1 MSFGVEKEYH
11 IGLCKEDLEGARY
24 AILPGDPGRV
34 EKIAQVLEDAK
45 PLAVHREYTS
55 YLGTIGGEK
64 VLVMSTGMGGP
75 STAIGVEELVH
86 CGIDTMIRVGTCGGM
101 DVDVMAGDVIVI
113 SGAIRQ
119 EGTSRE
125 YLPIEFPAVADFSVV
140 SALHEAAQALG
151 FPYHTGVIQS
161 KDSFYGEIRPAQM
174 PIADELTAKWKAW
187 KAAGALT
194 SEMETAAL
202 MIVAQVLHVRCGAVL
217 NVLWNADNDDAPA
230 IPPDATER
238 GVKAAVEAI
247 RVLIREDSKA

>member
-1 MSFGVEKEYH
+1 MGFFSSF
-11 IGLCKEDLEGARY
+11 APR
-24 AILPGDPGRV
+24 P
-34 EKIAQVLEDAK
+34 
-45 PLAVHREYTS
+45 T
-55 YLGTIGGEK
+55 
-64 VLVMSTGMGGP
+64 
-75 STAIGVEELVH
+75 
-86 CGIDTMIRVGTCGGM
+86 
-101 DVDVMAGDVIVI
+101 
-113 SGAIRQ
+113 AIRQ

>member
-1 MSFGVEKEYH
+1 MNFNSEKMYH
-11 IGLCKEDLEGARY
+11 IGLHPEQGAGY
-24 AILPGDPGRV
+24 VLLTGDPGRV
-34 EKIAQVLEDAK
+34 ESIARRLDSPEPVACN
-45 PLAVHREYTS
+45 REYTS
-55 YLGTIGGEK
+55 WAGNLAGRRM
-64 VLVMSTGMGGP
+64 LVISHGIGGP
-75 STAIGVEELVH
+75 STAICVEELVK
-86 CGIDTMIRVGTCGGM
+86 CGAHTLVRVGTCGGM
-101 DVDVMAGDVIVI
+101 AHKVVGGDLVVA
-113 SGAIRQ
+113 SAAIRQ

>member
-1 MSFGVEKEYH
+1 MLIDGKQMH
-11 IGLCKEDLEGARY
+11 IQIKKGDIGRY
-24 AILPGDPGRV
+24 VILPGDPARC
-34 EKIAQVLEDAK
+34 EKIARYFDEPQQ
-45 PLAVHREYTS
+45 LAHNREYT
-55 YLGTIGGEK
+55 LWTGKLDG
-64 VLVMSTGMGGP
+64 VPVAVCSTGIGGP
-75 STAIGVEELVH
+75 SAAIAMEELVE
-86 CGIDTMIRVGTCGGM
+86 CGEVKGG
-101 DVDVMAGDVIVI
+101 DIVI
-113 SGAIRQ
+113 ATAAIRQ

-125 YLPIEFPAVADFSVV
+125 YLPIEFPAVANFDIVL
-140 SALHEAAQALG
+140 ALKQAAEALSY
-151 FPYHTGVIQS
+151 PHHVGVIQS

-238 GVKAAVEAI
+238 GVRAAVEAI
-247 RVLIREDSKA
+247 RILIQKDNAGA

>member
-1 MSFGVEKEYH
+1 MNFNSEKMYH
-11 IGLCKEDLEGARY
+11 IGLHPEQGAGY
-24 AILPGDPGRV
+24 VLLTGDPGRV
-34 EKIAQVLEDAK
+34 ESIARRLDSPEPVACN
-45 PLAVHREYTS
+45 REYTS
-55 YLGTIGGEK
+55 WAGNLAGRRM
-64 VLVMSTGMGGP
+64 LVISHGIGGP
-75 STAIGVEELVH
+75 STAICVEELVK
-86 CGIDTMIRVGTCGGM
+86 CGAHTLIRVGTCGGM
-101 DVDVMAGDVIVI
+101 AHKVVGGDLVVA
-113 SGAIRQ
+113 SAAIRQ

-125 YLPIEFPAVADFSVV
+125 YLPIEFPAVADFAVV

>member
-1 MSFGVEKEYH
+1 MCIRDRVKG
-11 IGLCKEDLEGARY
+11 
-24 AILPGDPGRV
+24 GD
-34 EKIAQVLEDAK
+34 
-45 PLAVHREYTS
+45 
-55 YLGTIGGEK
+55 
-64 VLVMSTGMGGP
+64 
-75 STAIGVEELVH
+75 
-86 CGIDTMIRVGTCGGM
+86 
-101 DVDVMAGDVIVI
+101 IVI
-113 SGAIRQ
+113 ATGAIRQ

-202 MIVAQVLHVRCGAVL
+202 MIVEMCIRDRMPISWAAPLSSETARIAVPTL
-217 NVLWNADNDDAPA
+217 LLPVNS
-230 IPPDATER
+230 IRATMMTTH
-238 GVKAAVEAI
+238 AAMATSVTLEI
-247 RVLIREDSKA
+247 CI